1 VSICLFGNHKIK
13 SNMKN
18 YHLRSNY
25 ESQVVKLS
33 LIANEKVRNLK
44 YLSDYQ
50 LLCMLNDLLIKLNLI
65 PFTEEELEIDLA

>member
-1 VSICLFGNHKIK
+1 
-13 SNMKN
+13 MKN

-33 LIANEKVRNLK
+33 MIANEKVRNLK

-50 LLCMLNDLLIKLNLI
+50 LLSKFNELLIKLNLI

>member
-1 VSICLFGNHKIK
+1 MD
-13 SNMKN
+13 SNK

-33 LIANEKVRNLK
+33 LISNEKVKNLK

-50 LLCMLNDLLIKLNLI
+50 LLCRLNELLVILNLI
-65 PFTEEELEIDLA
+65 PFTEEELEMDLV

>member
-1 VSICLFGNHKIK
+1 
-13 SNMKN
+13 MKN
-18 YHLRSNY
+18 YNLRCNY
-25 ESQVVKLS
+25 EKLVVKLS
-33 LIANEKVRNLK
+33 VIANEKVKNLK

>member
-1 VSICLFGNHKIK
+1 MK
-13 SNMKN
+13 S

-65 PFTEEELEIDLA
+65 HFTEEELEIDLA

>member
-1 VSICLFGNHKIK
+1 
-13 SNMKN
+13 MKN
-18 YHLRSNY
+18 YNLRCNY
-25 ESQVVKLS
+25 EQLAVKLS

-65 PFTEEELEIDLA
+65 PFTEEELEIDLV

>member
-1 VSICLFGNHKIK
+1 
-13 SNMKN
+13 MKN
-18 YHLRSNY
+18 YNLRCNY
-25 ESQVVKLS
+25 EQLAVKLS

-50 LLCMLNDLLIKLNLI
+50 LLCMLNSLLIKLNLI

>member
-1 VSICLFGNHKIK
+1 
-13 SNMKN
+13 MKN

-33 LIANEKVRNLK
+33 LIANEKVKNLK

-50 LLCMLNDLLIKLNLI
+50 LLCRLNELLVSLNLI
-65 PFTEEELEIDLA
+65 PFTEEELEIDLV

>member
-1 VSICLFGNHKIK
+1 
-13 SNMKN
+13 MKN

-33 LIANEKVRNLK
+33 LISNEKVRNLK

-50 LLCMLNDLLIKLNLI
+50 LLSKFNELLIKLNLI

>member
-1 VSICLFGNHKIK
+1 
-13 SNMKN
+13 MKN

-33 LIANEKVRNLK
+33 LIANEKIRNLK

-50 LLCMLNDLLIKLNLI
+50 LLCMLNGLLIKLNLI

>member
-1 VSICLFGNHKIK
+1 
-13 SNMKN
+13 MKN

-33 LIANEKVRNLK
+33 LIANEKVKNLK

>member
-1 VSICLFGNHKIK
+1 
-13 SNMKN
+13 MKN
-18 YHLRSNY
+18 YYLRSNY

-65 PFTEEELEIDLA
+65 PFTTEELEIDLA

>member
-1 VSICLFGNHKIK
+1 
-13 SNMKN
+13 MKN

-25 ESQVVKLS
+25 EFQVVKLS

-50 LLCMLNDLLIKLNLI
+50 ILCMLNDLLIKLNLI
-65 PFTEEELEIDLA
+65 PFTEEELEIDLV

>member
-1 VSICLFGNHKIK
+1 
-13 SNMKN
+13 MKN
-18 YHLRSNY
+18 YNLRCNY
-25 ESQVVKLS
+25 EQLVVKLS

-65 PFTEEELEIDLA
+65 PFTEEELEIDLV

>member
-1 VSICLFGNHKIK
+1 
-13 SNMKN
+13 MKN

-50 LLCMLNDLLIKLNLI
+50 LLCMLNELLIKLNLI